1 MFGIDLW
8 SNIYES
14 IFEEILLGINLSVKQ
29 AFESSL
35 SSNFRIIDL

>member
-14 IFEEILLGINLSVKQ
+14 IFEEILLGINLSLKQ
-29 AFESSL
+29 AFDSSL
-35 SSNFRIIDL
+35 